1 MVEGSRLLQGR
12 CLIKLSGEALGGVSG
27 SGVDGSAFEF
37 IAIELIKALNVGNA
51 FAVVV
56 GGGNF
61 FRGAGALPWTGQ
73 RVVADHAGMLGT
85 AMNGLLLRDCLV
97 AHGVDAS
104 VSCAF
109 GIDGVLSRFSAERS
123 KRDLADGKI
132 VILAGGTGNP
142 FFTTDTTACLRA
154 LELNA
159 ETVIKATRVN
169 GVYDRDPEQYSDA
182 VFYDR
187 LSFDQA
193 ISEDLKIVDI
203 TALTL
208 CRAHNL
214 RLRVLDLGI
223 EDNLSQAMSDPTI
236 GTLVEN

>member
-1 MVEGSRLLQGR
+1 MVEGSRLPQGR
-12 CLIKLSGEALGGVSG
+12 CLIKLSGEALGGASG
-27 SGVDGSAFEF
+27 SGVDVSAFEF
-37 IAIELIKALNVGNA
+37 IALELIKALKVGNA
-51 FAVVV
+51 FSVVV

-61 FRGAGALPWTGQ
+61 FRGAGSLPWAGQ
-73 RVVADHAGMLGT
+73 RVVADQAGMLGT
-85 AMNGLLLRDCLV
+85 VMNGLLLRDCLV

-109 GIDGVLSRFSAERS
+109 GIDGVLPAFSAERS
-123 KRDLADGKI
+123 RRDLDDGKI
-132 VILAGGTGNP
+132 VVLSGGTGNP

-154 LELNA
+154 LELDA
-159 ETVIKATRVN
+159 DTVMKATRVN

-182 VFYDR
+182 VRYDR

-193 ISEDLKIVDI
+193 ISEDLKIVDT

-208 CRAHNL
+208 CREHNL

-223 EDNLSQAMSDPTI
+223 ENNLSQAMTDLTI

>member
-1 MVEGSRLLQGR
+1 
-12 CLIKLSGEALGGVSG
+12 
-27 SGVDGSAFEF
+27 
-37 IAIELIKALNVGNA
+37 
-51 FAVVV
+51 
-56 GGGNF
+56 
-61 FRGAGALPWTGQ
+61 
-73 RVVADHAGMLGT
+73 MLGT

-97 AHGVDAS
+97 AHGVEAS

-109 GIDGVLSRFSAERS
+109 GIDGVLPTFSAERS
-123 KRDLADGKI
+123 KWDLADGKI

-154 LELNA
+154 LELGA

-182 VFYDR
+182 VRYDR

-193 ISEDLKIVDI
+193 MSEDLKIVDI
-203 TALTL
+203 TALAL
-208 CRAHNL
+208 CREHNL

-223 EDNLSQAMSDPTI
+223 EDNLSQAMRDPTI

>member
-1 MVEGSRLLQGR
+1 M
-12 CLIKLSGEALGGVSG
+12 
-27 SGVDGSAFEF
+27 
-37 IAIELIKALNVGNA
+37 
-51 FAVVV
+51 
-56 GGGNF
+56 
-61 FRGAGALPWTGQ
+61 LP
-73 RVVADHAGMLGT
+73 
-85 AMNGLLLRDCLV
+85 
-97 AHGVDAS
+97 
-104 VSCAF
+104 
-109 GIDGVLSRFSAERS
+109 RFSAERS

-169 GVYDRDPEQYSDA
+169 GVYARDPEQYSDA
-182 VFYDR
+182 VLYDR

-203 TALTL
+203 TARTL
-208 CRAHNL
+208 CREHNL